1 MNRKPFKTVSRA
13 MTVLMLMTWLVSL
26 LPGAVFPVYAAAGDI
41 TLVSVSSSGIQGNG
55 FSRSA
60 DISADGRFVT
70 FRSDAS
76 NLVAGD
82 TNGDEDIFVR
92 DTQTG
97 QTTRISV
104 SSSGTQA
111 DGGSFYPAIS
121 ADGRFIAFMSD
132 ASNLIS
138 GDTNGLTDIFL
149 HDRQTS
155 VTTRVSV
162 SSNGQQGNNISES
175 YVSIS
180 GDGRLI
186 AFNSEATNLVD
197 GDTNGF
203 SDVFVHDRQTGI
215 TERVSLDSNDA
226 QTNEGSSNPSISANG
241 RFVAFSSSATNLVSG
256 DTNTHSDI
264 FVRDRQTG
272 VTTRVSVNSSGVE
285 ADRGARDASISGDG
299 RYITFSSEA
308 TNLLNEEP
316 YGYPHVYV
324 HDRQTGATT
333 LASIAIDGYQMVGW
347 AEMPDISDDGRYI
360 AFEFEDRGDGI
371 AFNAIYIHDCLTGS
385 TTRVSGSGGG
395 AEDSSFGAAISGDG
409 HYVAFSSLNSHLVP
423 GDTNGMIDIF
433 RLELALIPPTVMTYQ
448 SAGGY
453 DGWVI
458 ESEENSETGIRID
471 DQASTFFLGDAN
483 NDQQY
488 RSILHFGTASLPNN
502 AIITKVS
509 LMIKRQGVVGTNP
522 FTTHGNILVDIRKSY
537 FGTAVELQPADFQA
551 PADHNTVGTMAYMP
565 GALWYTATLDA
576 TAFSS
581 INLTGTTQ
589 FRLRFALDD
598 NDDNDQDYMKF
609 YSGDAD
615 PADQPV
621 LTIEYYL
628 PFVSSPGVVG
638 IFREDLNPTSSSSVR
653 FTVAFSE
660 AVSGVDVSDF
670 ALTTTGEISGAS
682 VSDVSGADDTY
693 TVTINTGFGD
703 GTIRLDVVDD
713 NSIID
718 GNNNALSGIGKT
730 DGSFNGGETYTITK
744 PTFGDVPFDYWAWSF
759 IERLYSAGITSGCA
773 LNPLRYCP
781 EATVTRAQMAIF
793 LERGAHGSS
802 YNPPAVGDSTGFGDV
817 PNDYWAAAW
826 IKQLAADGI
835 TSGCGN
841 GNYCPENAVTRAEM
855 AIFLLRSKHGASYA
869 PPGVGGSTG
878 FGDVQ
883 ATYWAAAWIK
893 QLVAEGITAGCGNG
907 NYCPDAPVTRAQ
919 MAVFLVRT
927 FNLP

>member
-1 MNRKPFKTVSRA
+1 MNLKLFKTVTRA
-13 MTVLMLMTWLVSL
+13 MTVLMLMAWLVYL

-41 TLVSVSSSGIQGNG
+41 TRSSVSSSGVQGNG
-55 FSRSA
+55 YSRSA
-60 DISADGRFVT
+60 DISADGRFVA
-70 FRSDAS
+70 FRSEAS

-82 TNGDEDIFVR
+82 TNGDEDIFLR
-92 DTQTG
+92 DTQSG

-104 SSSGTQA
+104 GSGGTQA

-132 ASNLIS
+132 ATNLVS

-149 HDRQTS
+149 YDRQTGT
-155 VTTRVSV
+155 TTRVSV
-162 SSNGQQGNNISES
+162 SSNGQQADNISDS

-180 GDGRLI
+180 GDGRFVT
-186 AFNSEATNLVD
+186 FNSEATNLVD
-197 GDTNGF
+197 GDTNGL
-203 SDVFVHDRQTGI
+203 SDVFVHDRQIGL

-226 QTNEGSSNPSISANG
+226 QANAGSFNPAISADG
-241 RFVAFSSSATNLVSG
+241 RFVAFSSSATNLVSA
-256 DTNTHSDI
+256 DTNSHSDI

-272 VTTRVSVNSSGVE
+272 VTTRISVNSSGVE
-285 ADRGARDASISGDG
+285 ADRGGRDASISRDG
-299 RYITFSSEA
+299 RYVTFSSDA

-324 HDRQTGATT
+324 HDLQTGETS
-333 LASIAIDGYQMVGW
+333 LASISVDGYQMVGW

-371 AFNAIYIHDCLTGS
+371 AFRAIYIHDRLTGG

-395 AEDSSFGAAISGDG
+395 EEDSSFGPAISGDG

-423 GDTNGMIDIF
+423 GDTNGMVDIF
-433 RLELALIPPTVMTYQ
+433 RLELALIPPTVKTYQ
-448 SAGGY
+448 SIGAY

-458 ESEENSETGIRID
+458 ESGEDSETGIRVD
-471 DQASTFFLGDAN
+471 EQASTFFLGDAN

-502 AIITKVS
+502 AIITNVTLK
-509 LMIKRQGVVGTNP
+509 IKRQGVVGTNP
-522 FTTHGNILVDIRKSY
+522 FTTHGNILVDIRKPY
-537 FGTAVELQPADFQA
+537 FDTAVELQPADFQA
-551 PADHNTVGTMAYMP
+551 PADHNAIGMIEYAP
-565 GALWYTATLDA
+565 GALWYTAALDPA
-576 TAFSS
+576 AFSS

-598 NDDNDQDYMKF
+598 NDDNDQDIIKF
-609 YSGDAD
+609 YSGDAS

-628 PFVSSPGVVG
+628 PFVSSPMVVG
-638 IFREDLNPTSSSSVR
+638 ISRADPSPTSASEVR

-670 ALTTTGEISGAS
+670 SLTTTGEISGAS
-682 VSDVSGADDTY
+682 VSNVSGADDTY
-693 TVTINTGFGD
+693 MVTVNTGYGS
-703 GTIRLDVVDD
+703 GTIRLDLVDD
-713 NSIID
+713 NSIVD

-744 PTFGDVPFDYWAWSF
+744 PTFADVPFDYWAGDF
-759 IERLYSAGITSGCA
+759 IGRLYAAGITGGCA

-781 EATVTRAQMAIF
+781 EAPVTRAQMAVF
-793 LERGAHGSS
+793 LERGVHGSS
-802 YNPPAVGDSTGFGDV
+802 YTPPAVSDSTGFGDV
-817 PNDYWAAAW
+817 PNDYWAGAW
-826 IKQLAADGI
+826 IKQLSADGI

-841 GNYCPENAVTRAEM
+841 GNYCPENAVTRAQM
-855 AIFLLRSKHGASYA
+855 AVFLLRSEHGASYT
-869 PPGVGGSTG
+869 PPAVGDSTG
-878 FGDVQ
+878 FGDVPND
-883 ATYWAAAWIK
+883 YWAGAWIK
-893 QLVAEGITAGCGNG
+893 QLVTEGITSGCGTDT
-907 NYCPDAPVTRAQ
+907 YCPESPVTRAQ